1 MSRLL
6 VLLSTF
12 QLISCIDAQFNNDY
26 PTLDLDFINGALLQ
40 QHQEMCHFE
49 WLTLEKRI
57 DTLRSLLFG
66 APLVYSNKSYVISK
80 FPHNDSV
87 EAMKYCQAFGGY
99 LAEVDE
105 EKEFNILKDF
115 LLRSFDVEM
124 VLIAGSDELKEGTW
138 IFQRTGVALP
148 FDSWAPGEPNNKELN
163 EHCLSLWKDYSGDW
177 KRYSGSMN
185 DVTCSFRNDKARF
198 MCELPSST

>member
-80 FPHNDSV
+80 FPHKNSG

-99 LAEVDE
+99 LAEVDDYS
-105 EKEFNILKDF
+105 EFNELKDF
-115 LLRSFDVEM
+115 FLRSSVKEM

-138 IFQRTGVALP
+138 TFQRTGVALP
-148 FDSWAPGEPNNKELN
+148 FERWAPEEPNNKAQI
-163 EHCLSLWKDYSGDW
+163 EHCLCLWKDYIG
-177 KRYSGSMN
+177 KMN
-185 DVTCSFRNDKARF
+185 DITCSFRNDMARF
-198 MCELPSST
+198 MCELPGST